1 MLKLVHL
8 LNFFFLDR
16 LYLPYFSF
24 FLLFLPVVFEELVF
38 VGS

>member
-8 LNFFFLDR
+8 LNFFLDR